1 MELLSE
7 TTTLVLL
14 FYSLSLLLVFAFP
27 RIRTATP
34 TSIVALLLLAPWTAS
49 LLAGALCETKIDT
62 GCVELQLVEANS
74 TLADQIIGFF
84 RVEDGKECVYHA
96 KIPARC
102 EAYFEAIDECP
113 AERRRLSDFES
124 FTATQAAYYTFRIS
138 GDLIE
143 VAEDAAVG

>member
-1 MELLSE
+1 MELSE

-27 RIRTATP
+27 RVRTATP
-34 TSIVALLLLAPWTAS
+34 TSIVALLLFAPWTAS

-84 RVEDGKECVYHA
+84 NAEGKECVYHA

-113 AERRRLSDFES
+113 AERRRLDDGDARLSAFSLLSRSQVAFRSTEKGIHSISD
-124 FTATQAAYYTFRIS
+124 
-138 GDLIE
+138 
-143 VAEDAAVG
+143 

>member
-14 FYSLSLLLVFAFP
+14 FYSLSLLFVFAFP
-27 RIRTATP
+27 RVRTATP
-34 TSIVALLLLAPWTAS
+34 TSIVALLLFAPWTAS
-49 LLAGALCETKIDT
+49 LLAGALCETKVDT
-62 GCVELQLVEANS
+62 GCVEIKLVEANS

-84 RVEDGKECVYHA
+84 DAEGKECVYHA

-113 AERRRLSDFES
+113 AERRRLIDIGDDGDDIDIVSS
-124 FTATQAAYYTFRIS
+124 WGIAIAANGGRAR
-138 GDLIE
+138 
-143 VAEDAAVG
+143 V